1 MRIVEIVTIGSR
13 PDLAHLLAVYVEPNI
28 WVHHHLGR

>member
-1 MRIVEIVTIGSR
+1 VDVPGALVPVMCAAEHDV
-13 PDLAHLLAVYVEPNI
+13 AVYVEPNI